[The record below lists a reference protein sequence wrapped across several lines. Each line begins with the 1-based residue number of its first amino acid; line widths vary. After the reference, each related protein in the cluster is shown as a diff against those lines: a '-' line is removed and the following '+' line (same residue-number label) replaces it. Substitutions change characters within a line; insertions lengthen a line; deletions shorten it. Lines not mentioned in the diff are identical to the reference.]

1 MAKQELYR
9 EGAEVL
15 HNQYLSPRIGRLL
28 SPGSAGEVLVEYEGS
43 ARVAR
48 SVSGVSRSEL
58 IKPGN
63 RGRDVLLLFEVGDPN
78 RPIIIGLMEEPLEAL
93 VSMEV
98 APKPSDPPKEV
109 VVDGKRVTIEA
120 EEEVVLKCG
129 AGSITLRKDG
139 KIIIKGTH
147 LLSRSSGPNRIKG
160 GSVQIN

>member
-1 MAKQELYR
+1 
-9 EGAEVL
+9 
-15 HNQYLSPRIGRLL
+15 
-28 SPGSAGEVLVEYEGS
+28 VEYDGGI
-43 ARVAR
+43 RVAR

-58 IKPGN
+58 VKPEN
-63 RGRDVLLLFEVGDPN
+63 HGRDVLLLFEVGDPN
-78 RPIIIGLMEEPLEAL
+78 RPIIIGLMEDPLERL

-98 APKPSDPPKEV
+98 APKPVDQPKEV

-160 GSVQIN
+160 GSVNIN

>member
-1 MAKQELYR
+1 MGKQELYR

-28 SPGSAGEVLVEYEGS
+28 SPGPAGEVLVEYEGS

-58 IKPGN
+58 IKAGN

-98 APKPSDPPKEV
+98 APKSADQPKEV